1 MANSTL
7 QELLNKYVQDSL
19 SPEEIPVLQELIQ
32 QETHSGEL
40 DQWLQEAYANPAWAV
55 DSDYDKDKVFADL
68 QARLTKN
75 PATVVDFR
83 PSGRNRLFRRIA
95 VAASVLMVIATGAY
109 FMFFDRKGSDV
120 SGPVVTTEP
129 AQDIKA
135 PETNRAMV
143 TLSDGRTVPLDS
155 LSNGLLAQQGNVQLV
170 KLADGQIAYQ
180 SASGEITTE
189 IEYNTLSNPRGSK
202 VIDMQLSDGSHI
214 WLNAGSSVTYPVA
227 FAGNDRKVA
236 ITGEAYFEVA
246 HDAAK
251 PFYVTKGDLEVRVL
265 GTHFNVN
272 AYDNEGDIKIT
283 LLEGSVRVS
292 AGGKSALIQ
301 PNQQAIVKEG
311 NVAINKTMDVDQV
324 MAWKNGMFVFDGYAG
339 IDAIMRQVERWYD
352 VKVVY
357 AGNVNTLF
365 GGSVPRSANVSRV
378 LKMLEATGKVTFKLE
393 DGTITVTPVK

>member
-1 MANSTL
+1 MDSKQAKAILEKYRNGTCSPAEKQLVENWYAGLVETGEWQWGEGEKAQLEQMMEARLLQQVNIRRDKPVHRVHFMKSARWWAAASIILAVGLGGYFLIFDRPAN
-7 QELLNKYVQDSL
+7 
-19 SPEEIPVLQELIQ
+19 Q
-32 QETHSGEL
+32 QEIVNIDE
-40 DQWLQEAYANPAWAV
+40 PV
-55 DSDYDKDKVFADL
+55 
-68 QARLTKN
+68 R
-75 PATVVDFR
+75 
-83 PSGRNRLFRRIA
+83 
-95 VAASVLMVIATGAY
+95 
-109 FMFFDRKGSDV
+109 DV
-120 SGPVVTTEP
+120 
-129 AQDIKA
+129 KA

-180 SASGEITTE
+180 PASGEITTE
-189 IEYNTLSNPRGSK
+189 IKYNTLFNPRGSK

-227 FAGNDRKVA
+227 FAGSERKVS

-246 HDAAK
+246 HDGSK

-272 AYDNEGDIKIT
+272 AYDNENDIKVT

-292 AGGKSALIQ
+292 DGGASALLQ
-301 PNQQAIVKEG
+301 PNQQAIVQQG
-311 NVAINKTMDVDQV
+311 NVAINKTVDVEQV
-324 MAWKNGMFVFDGYAG
+324 MAWKNGVFVFDGYAG
-339 IDAIMRQVERWYD
+339 IDAIMRQIERWYD

-357 AGNVNTLF
+357 AGKVNTLF

-378 LKMLEATGKVTFKLE
+378 LKMLETTGTVSFSVE
-393 DGTITVTPVK
+393 NGTITVTPVKK